1 VTQWPAPTRSDHDKF
16 CRNEG
21 WRRLRDASGRA
32 GTHHITYEFDLP
44 DGSTLRTRISHPP
57 NRTNYGPE
65 MWKHILRD
73 QLRVTEGGF
82 WACVSEKIRP
92 DRGQLAQPLDTLP
105 AELAHLLINRVGLPE
120 DKVAQMT
127 KAEAIA
133 RLNQYWAKQE

>member
-1 VTQWPAPTRSDHDKF
+1 
-16 CRNEG
+16 
-21 WRRLRDASGRA
+21 
-32 GTHHITYEFDLP
+32 
-44 DGSTLRTRISHPP
+44 
-57 NRTNYGPE
+57 